1 MHSLHLPTLVTP
13 LSPRLPDLR
22 TLVNGPGGLVVTGVR
37 VTSGQAAGPG
47 LGSFI
52 RDEVLAVP
60 IFLDVGGVKQL
71 VPIFLVPAGLLG
83 RDTESPE
90 LWLTIEPRNTE
101 PELEPTPESR
111 LDLSSAALS
120 NSLAA
125 PESENTIFS
134 AEDNCP
140 EPTLELFPVT
150 CGEPVSSLYNVAYFH
165 LMNFMLGTKQKTHN

>member
-1 MHSLHLPTLVTP
+1 MYSLHEPTLVTP

-22 TLVNGPGGLVVTGVR
+22 TLVKGPGALVTGVR

-60 IFLDVGGVKQL
+60 IFLDVGGVRQL
-71 VPIFLVPAGLLG
+71 RPIFLVPAGLLG
-83 RDTESPE
+83 RDTELE
-90 LWLTIEPRNTE
+90 N
-101 PELEPTPESR
+101 EPTPESR
-111 LDLSSAALS
+111 LDLSSTALS

-125 PESENTIFS
+125 PES

-150 CGEPVSSLYNVAYFH
+150 CGEPASII
-165 LMNFMLGTKQKTHN
+165 

>member
-1 MHSLHLPTLVTP
+1 MCYLILSCCSTHAPTLVTP

-22 TLVNGPGGLVVTGVR
+22 TLVKGPGALVAGVR

-60 IFLDVGGVKQL
+60 IFLDVGGVRQL
-71 VPIFLVPAGLLG
+71 RPIFLVPAGLLG

-90 LWLTIEPRNTE
+90 LLTIGPRNTE

-120 NSLAA
+120 NSAAA
-125 PESENTIFS
+125 PESENTILS
-134 AEDNCP
+134 AEDICP
-140 EPTLELFPVT
+140 EPNLELFPVT
-150 CGEPVSSLYNVAYFH
+150 CREPASIV
-165 LMNFMLGTKQKTHN
+165 